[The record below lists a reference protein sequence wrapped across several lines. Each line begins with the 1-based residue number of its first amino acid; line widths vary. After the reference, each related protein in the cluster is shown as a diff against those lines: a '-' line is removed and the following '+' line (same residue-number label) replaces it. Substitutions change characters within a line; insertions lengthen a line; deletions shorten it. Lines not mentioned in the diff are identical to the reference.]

1 MKEKDLLS
9 SSNER
14 MNPGISINSASPVDG
29 TLTARHLGVPESAK
43 KALLGQDFALVDSIR
58 KSMKRIDAFNEI
70 WGNQRILRDSLG
82 FSRLYDAQK
91 SISNS
96 FTHLKF
102 PMWESWRNES
112 TRFKDMFGSM
122 SKLAEQAKLINHFSG
137 FVPALHI
144 PNFTGPDFSF
154 LSDQAKL
161 GFLDSF
167 NEKLSISKMLGDRF
181 IDIASLR
188 DKKYREILDSISGDT
203 KNTLSTSAY
212 ADLLE
217 ELNSRMPA
225 EALKKVQTAPV
236 NPELVKH
243 TDQEV
248 QSYRKELSS
257 KLSAIPTSVLLLW
270 LSVMLHFF
278 SVIASWDDMRQ
289 SLVDI
294 NSRIPQ
300 TESLKSTRE
309 LIRKELAGK
318 PGDVRIVKGKNV
330 FLREKPSM
338 KSEGIIPLRKYAPV
352 LVIHKVDRN
361 WFLVSYEH
369 EGYTID
375 GYVSTKFLRDVK

>member
-1 MKEKDLLS
+1 
-9 SSNER
+9 